1 MYACVRADVYVCVYF
16 HLNEVEGEE
25 GVSAL
30 PFPIEGEIGRERGRE
45 TEREREKF
53 GLVLPFTLF
62 FRHEH

>member
-45 TEREREKF
+45 GERDRERERK
-53 GLVLPFTLF
+53 VWSCSPFHSF
-62 FRHEH
+62 F